1 MFSFARFLLNKA
13 VISLKKDFLTSDEAG
28 RAWHPSPR
36 QSFTESE
43 RSFRSPGTIPALT
56 LLPTPGTFPGARFGA
71 ACFCLKTLAR
81 LSAPAGL
88 PPRPDGRDIQG
99 VIFFTLKGQRGLW
112 FPKTVTHP

>member
-56 LLPTPGTFPGARFGA
+56 LLPTSGTSPGARFGA

-81 LSAPAGL
+81 LSAPAG
-88 PPRPDGRDIQG
+88 PPPDLTAVTFKGL
-99 VIFFTLKGQRGLW
+99 FFS
-112 FPKTVTHP
+112 P